1 MSTPL
6 SAFRSRDFRL
16 LWLGNLVSL
25 TGGEMTRT
33 AVSWQILELSGGDP
47 LALGMIGA
55 ARLIPMVA
63 LALGSGVLAD
73 AFDRR
78 KLMMGAQVLM
88 MLTSLALALIT
99 SLSLSALWLIYLLTA
114 LASAAMTINQPAR
127 TALIPSLVPG
137 EHLAGALSLN
147 IMAWQLASVFG
158 PTAAGVVIQAA
169 GVGAVYWLDVAS
181 FSAILVSLLLMKSR
195 EVPGRPRSVTLAA
208 AIEGLTFVR
217 RHKLIFNTML
227 LDFLATFFG
236 AATVLLPIYA
246 QDILAVGPQGL
257 GLLYAAPSIGAVTA
271 SVVTSVIGIGRRQG
285 LLLMWAVII
294 YGLSTAVFGLST
306 NFWLSVAMLALNGAS
321 DTISMVVRHNIRNLE
336 TPDELRGRTTAVNM
350 LFFSGGPQLGEIEA
364 GVAARLLGVPLSV
377 AAGGVACAVMSWWLS
392 MRTPELISYRD
403 GRHRRESVQ
412 VTG

>member
-16 LWLGNLVSL
+16 LWLGNLISL

-47 LALGMIGA
+47 LALGLIGA

-78 KLMMGAQVLM
+78 KLMLGAQVLM
-88 MLTSLALALIT
+88 MLTSLTLAIVT
-99 SLSLSALWLIYLLTA
+99 SLSLSALWLIYLVTA

-147 IMAWQLASVFG
+147 IVAWQLASVFG

-169 GVGAVYWLDVAS
+169 GVGAVYWVDVLS
-181 FSAILVSLLLMKSR
+181 FSAILISLLLMKSR

-217 RHKLIFNTML
+217 KHKLIFNTML
-227 LDFLATFFG
+227 LDFLATFFS

-257 GLLYAAPSIGAVTA
+257 GLLYAAPSIGAVAA
-271 SVVTSVIGIGRRQG
+271 SVLTSVIGIGRRQG
-285 LLLMWAVII
+285 LLLMWAVIV

-306 NFWLSVAMLALNGAS
+306 HFWLSVAMLALNGAS

-364 GVAARLLGVPLSV
+364 GIAARLLGVPLSV
-377 AAGGVACAVMSWWLS
+377 AVGGVACSVMSWWLS

-403 GRHRRESVQ
+403 GRQRGSSAPAA
-412 VTG
+412 G